1 MKAAALFTPWL
12 AVGLLVASAAAQQ
25 PASPEKKKTS
35 PDQQAQREQ
44 ALARLLT
51 GAVFQGQYTVE
62 DAQGQRTGKDRY
74 TIRQA
79 KKLQG
84 NLWLLV
90 VRIQYDGKDI
100 NVPLTLPILWA
111 GDTPVITLKEL
122 PVPGL
127 GTFSARVVIHGD
139 RYAGSWDAGD
149 HGGHLWGRIV
159 RSKGEK
165 EKKTP

>member
-1 MKAAALFTPWL
+1 MR
-12 AVGLLVASAAAQQ
+12 AVVCVVVGVVVGAWGAVAAAQQ
-25 PASPEKKKTS
+25 PAAAAAEKSKS
-35 PDQQAQREQ
+35 AEQAQREE
-44 ALARLLT
+44 ALARLLS
-51 GAVFQGQYTVE
+51 GAVFEGQYTVQ

-74 TIRQA
+74 TIGQA
-79 KKLQG
+79 KKLHG

-90 VRIQYDGKDI
+90 VRIQYDGKDV

-111 GDTPVITLKEL
+111 GDTPVITLKKL

-139 RYAGSWDAGD
+139 RYAGTWDAGD

-159 RSKGEK
+159 RGQREQ
-165 EKKTP
+165 KKPK